1 MVGDVSPDLKRD
13 VKKHFVIG
21 PVANREFWDG
31 ERASLTINRG
41 PCKLTFLPWSTD
53 ATHAKPSA

>member
-1 MVGDVSPDLKRD
+1 MVGDVSPDLKKD

-21 PVANREFWDG
+21 PVANREFWNG

-41 PCKLTFLPWSTD
+41 PCEFTFLLRWMSPY
-53 ATHAKPSA
+53 AKPSA